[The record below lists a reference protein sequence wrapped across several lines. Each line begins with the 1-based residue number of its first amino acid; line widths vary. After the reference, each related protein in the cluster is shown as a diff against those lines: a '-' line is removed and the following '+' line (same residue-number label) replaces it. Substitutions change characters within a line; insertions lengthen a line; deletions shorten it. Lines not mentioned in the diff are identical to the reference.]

1 MAEFCQFCIRRA
13 RRTCYRCNVGLCS
26 SHAKG
31 GYCFSLYVR
40 AALCRPCAEQWSD
53 SPDTDDYEST
63 STEEPRADNR
73 EQKRSTLTVRQKEE
87 ASATGA
93 EELHP
98 RASSSTDDAGVQVGG
113 GTREAMNGQE
123 GENAAN
129 PSQGHSPQEAP
140 CVTDS
145 LLLGLLCDDR
155 YDDEEAPIPSAP
167 HWSRWWRC
175 RRCWRWELDLE
186 RCWLCRRWVCP
197 WRCWP
202 GVGTRCWD
210 CIPNQSRSAS
220 PQRGE

>member
-1 MAEFCQFCIRRA
+1 MAGDELAELCQFCIRRA

-93 EELHP
+93 E
-98 RASSSTDDAGVQVGG
+98 
-113 GTREAMNGQE
+113 
-123 GENAAN
+123 
-129 PSQGHSPQEAP
+129 
-140 CVTDS
+140 
-145 LLLGLLCDDR
+145 
-155 YDDEEAPIPSAP
+155 
-167 HWSRWWRC
+167 
-175 RRCWRWELDLE
+175 
-186 RCWLCRRWVCP
+186 
-197 WRCWP
+197 
-202 GVGTRCWD
+202 
-210 CIPNQSRSAS
+210 
-220 PQRGE
+220 